1 LFNIYIYIY
10 TRATKGSSKLFVAV
24 AGAGAVTA
32 LVRSMAIRTCK
43 ILKIGRPGLFGEM
56 MGHDLTKLQ
65 KKKDVK

>member
-1 LFNIYIYIY
+1 
-10 TRATKGSSKLFVAV
+10 VAV